1 MTREE
6 GEAFLKWFSEAKA
19 AQEVVASAEIVEDPA
34 ARDARNKVMEEV
46 LAIFAPVADIVDTI
60 FHAAPGEGLAMKT
73 SKGGEVLEIMRARQP
88 GKIALA

>member
-6 GEAFLKWFSEAKA
+6 GEAFLKWFSEATA
-19 AQEVVASAEIVEDPA
+19 AQQVVASAEIVEDPA

-46 LAIFAPVADIVDTI
+46 LAIFSPVADIVDTI
-60 FHAAPGEGLAMKT
+60 FHAAPGEGLAMKAD
-73 SKGGEVLEIMRARQP
+73 KNGNVLEVMRARQP